1 MAQEAPAQATTTQ
14 ALRIKKLV
22 QTVEVAPDGK
32 AVTTTHSEVQVM
44 TPSAATAAQLPVTYN
59 AMLADAE
66 VSDAYTQK
74 VDGRKIAVD
83 PSNIVAQKPASAPLA
98 PIYTDREQKL
108 VLFPNVEAG
117 DSVVFTSRISDK
129 TALTA
134 GQFTTSHYFST
145 GIEADE
151 TSYSITVPKTMPL
164 FVDANGVEQTISSSG
179 DLKTYRWTFS
189 NLSAKAMPKTMVMD
203 PDRQIHFAA
212 STFASY
218 DDFGHYFARQIMPV
232 VVVTPEV
239 QKQAD
244 AITAGVTDKHEQA
257 RLIYEW
263 VSQHIRYVAIE
274 IGTSS
279 LIPHGPD
286 WTLTNAFGDCKD
298 HAVLFA
304 SLLKAKNIPAQLV
317 LINAANTYSLGKVP
331 TVIGFNHVIAWLPD
345 LRIYADTTAP
355 GTKFGEL
362 PIADYAKPVVHLVE
376 SGPAVHATPAI
387 AAGLLSSNYKVHAVM
402 TPEGR
407 FDVDMTISATGPWA
421 GALRQL
427 GASIQKL
434 DPAAA
439 AQALLKLHKFPNA
452 TGTVTVAPINLNS
465 STYSLSGTFHAGRPT
480 AQANMLALANG
491 LRMLP
496 MSGDG
501 PMGPSAN
508 TSLTVSDE
516 TPCYSARQ
524 VEDVEIDFVNGQ
536 HLASPPADVQIKTA
550 HILYQ
555 THWTIGA
562 SSATLHREFV
572 ATMDK
577 PVCSDEIRVEAADA
591 LAKIR
596 ADHDAPT
603 RLAVVAATASSTG
616 QGAQ

>member
-1 MAQEAPAQATTTQ
+1 MQPATQ

-22 QTVEVAPDGK
+22 QTIDVAPDGK
-32 AVTTTHSEVQVM
+32 AVTTTQSEMQVL
-44 TPSAATAAQLPVTYN
+44 TPNAASVAQFPVTYN
-59 AMLADAE
+59 AMLADAD
-66 VSDAYTQK
+66 VSDAYTRK

-83 PSNIVAQKPASAPLA
+83 PANIIAQRPTSAPLT

-108 VLFPNVEAG
+108 IIFPNVEAG
-117 DSVVFTSRISDK
+117 DSMVFTSRISDK
-129 TALTA
+129 NPITP
-134 GQFTTSHYFST
+134 GQFTLSHYFNTS
-145 GIEADE
+145 IEADE

-164 FVDANGVEQTISSSG
+164 FVEARDMEQTSSSSG
-179 DLKTYRWTFS
+179 DLKTYHWSFS
-189 NLSAKAMPKTMVMD
+189 NLSAKAVPRTLVIE
-203 PDRQIHFAA
+203 PDRQIHFAV
-212 STFASY
+212 SSFASY
-218 DDFGHYFARQIMPV
+218 DDFAHYFARQIMPLV
-232 VVVTPEV
+232 QVTPDV

-244 AITAGVTDKHEQA
+244 TITAGVTDKREQA

-274 IGTSS
+274 IGTSTI
-279 LIPHGPD
+279 IPHGPD

-298 HAVLFA
+298 QAVLFA

-317 LINAANTYSLGKVP
+317 LINATNRYSLGKVP
-331 TVIGFNHVIAWLPD
+331 TIYDFNHMIAWLPD
-345 LRIYADTTAP
+345 SRIYADTTTTS
-355 GTKFGEL
+355 TKFGEL

-376 SGPAVHATPAI
+376 SGPTVHATPVI
-387 AAGLLSSNYKVHAVM
+387 AAGLLSSSYKVHAVM
-402 TPEGR
+402 TPDGR

-421 GALRQL
+421 GTLRQL

-434 DPAAA
+434 DPATAA
-439 AQALLKLHKFPNA
+439 SALLKLHKFPNA
-452 TGTVTVAPINLNS
+452 TGTVTVSPINLNS
-465 STYSLSGTFHAGRPT
+465 SAYSLSGNFHAGRPT

-496 MSGDG
+496 ISGDG

-508 TSLTVSDE
+508 TSLTASDE

-577 PVCSDEIRVEAADA
+577 PVCSDAIRAEAADA

-603 RLAVVAATASSTG
+603 RLAAAAATASFTG
-616 QGAQ
+616 QNAQ